1 MEFQEG
7 EMNMNVNNIIMNGAG
22 QTFTRRV
29 GKTTFRVRVFHSEN
43 ASETMEEKIL
53 RIIRNSEFADGE
65 ECGIMEVPQMSRQSE
80 RSA

>member
-7 EMNMNVNNIIMNGAG
+7 EMNMNVNNIIMNDAG

-53 RIIRNSEFADGE
+53 RIIRNYGE